1 MSYLGGICVLFVFE
15 NLLAIVF
22 LMLGAVFLDDCPIDP
37 SIPISLLVVGVVS
50 MIHAVVI
57 QFIRWKWIDIKD
69 KKDGFA
75 TCAQVVL
82 LITSII
88 YLVAFIWG
96 NTQLIEIDNC
106 PTNHILLH
114 SVALF
119 TVQRLS
125 LCSTTLRS

>member
-57 QFIRWKWIDIKD
+57 QFIPSLEMDWYKGQEGRIRHL
-69 KKDGFA
+69 
-75 TCAQVVL
+75 C
-82 LITSII
+82 TSGA
-88 YLVAFIWG
+88 L
-96 NTQLIEIDNC
+96 
-106 PTNHILLH
+106 NHFHHIFGGIHLG
-114 SVALF
+114 
-119 TVQRLS
+119 
-125 LCSTTLRS
+125 